1 MHRFVIFPLLLLGVA
16 PVFGENPLV
25 VVAAARTGRIEMF
38 DAGLGPLG
46 AINVN
51 PLLESVSAS
60 PDGRRLYIAQESA
73 PASGAC
79 CGLFALDLASQHMCF
94 LAAPALFGTPSPEGR
109 FVFTQ
114 GDQGVQ
120 IFDART
126 LAALPTMKASGA
138 YSLQPSPDG
147 RWLLGVTNSPKPSLD
162 IFDLKSRTLARQI
175 PVPEGPVTG
184 AWAGDHFYVFSYSGR
199 GRGNLWGVKPG
210 DTEPPHFR
218 RIQLPDIYSRCNEP
232 ALLML
237 AGSADK
243 LFLAEGFGFK
253 LDRRGACPDAPLGGI
268 LAIQP
273 ITGNVTSIAES
284 VQVNRMAVAP
294 DGHDLYVL
302 EAGRRGR
309 KGNTVLLHI
318 DTRTGLVLHTML
330 LVPGEWNLALA
341 HIPSAL
347 IPHGSMHAIAYC
359 GR

>member
-1 MHRFVIFPLLLLGVA
+1 MHRFVIFPLLLLGAA
-16 PVFGENPLV
+16 PVLAENPLV

-38 DAGLGPLG
+38 DAALGPMG
-46 AINVN
+46 AITVN
-51 PLLESVSAS
+51 SQLESVSAS

-73 PASGAC
+73 SAPGTC
-79 CGLFALDLASQHMCF
+79 CGLFALDLASQDMCF
-94 LAAPALFGTPSPEGR
+94 LAAPALFGMPSPEGR

-126 LAALPTMKASGA
+126 LAALPPMKAPGA

-175 PVPEGPVTG
+175 PVPVGPVTG
-184 AWAGDHFYVFSYSGR
+184 AWAGDRFYLFSYSGR
-199 GRGNLWGVKPG
+199 GTGNLWGVKPG
-210 DTEPPHFR
+210 DTESPHFR

-273 ITGNVTSIAES
+273 ITGGVESIAES
-284 VQVNRMAVAP
+284 VEVNRMAATP

-309 KGNTVLLHI
+309 KGNMGLLHI
-318 DTRTGLVLHTML
+318 DTGTHRVLQNTL
-330 LVPGEWNLALA
+330 LAPGEWNLTLA
-341 HIPSAL
+341 HIPPAL
-347 IPHGSMHAIAYC
+347 IPHGSTHAIAYC